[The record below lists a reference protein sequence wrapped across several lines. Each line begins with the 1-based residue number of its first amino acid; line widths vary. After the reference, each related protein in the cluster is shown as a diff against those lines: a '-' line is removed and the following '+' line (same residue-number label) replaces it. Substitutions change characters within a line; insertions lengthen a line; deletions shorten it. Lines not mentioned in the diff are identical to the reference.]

1 MIRKLIWPVLI
12 GAGLLLFTQGAV
24 EAVDRYWPR
33 HTAVPDADVIVCLG
47 AGVSD
52 TTGELG
58 PNSQQRVE
66 TCVDLYLAGKAP
78 KLAFTGA
85 ASESPIGDVA
95 TQMADYARTRGVPEQ
110 AMVVEP
116 NSESTLQ
123 NALFTLPMLDNPASV
138 ILVSDAFHLPRSWIS
153 FKLVGARD
161 ITLVATSSHAAAA
174 WKRRETLAIWFN
186 LARFPV
192 YLAADAFGVANAETL
207 LH

>member
-1 MIRKLIWPVLI
+1 ML
-12 GAGLLLFTQGAV
+12 A
-24 EAVDRYWPR
+24 
-33 HTAVPDADVIVCLG
+33 
-47 AGVSD
+47 
-52 TTGELG
+52 

-66 TCVDLYLAGKAP
+66 TCVALYLAGNAP
-78 KLAFTGA
+78 QLAFTGA

-95 TQMADYARTRGVPEQ
+95 TQMADYARTRGVPDQ

-123 NALFTLPMLDNPASV
+123 NALFTLPMIDDPSSV
-138 ILVSDAFHLPRSWIS
+138 ILVSNAFHLPRSWAS
-153 FKLVGARD
+153 FKLAGAQH
-161 ITLVATSSHAAAA
+161 ITLVAIPARARPA

-192 YLAADAFGVANAETL
+192 YLTAEALGFANAETL

>member
-47 AGVSD
+47 AGVTD

-95 TQMADYARTRGVPEQ
+95 TQMAEYARTRGVPER
-110 AMVVEP
+110 ALIVEP

-123 NALFTLPMLDNPASV
+123 NALFTLRLIDNPSSV
-138 ILVSDAFHLPRSWIS
+138 ILVSNAFHLPRSWIS

-161 ITLVATSSHAAAA
+161 ITLVATSPRADAA
-174 WKRRETLAIWFN
+174 WKRREALAIWFN

-192 YLAADAFGVANAETL
+192 YLTADAFGVPYAETL